1 MCMYII
7 YYWNVTRK
15 HGSFLYNSKAKTSH
29 ERRCMKFRPT
39 NLFRLGLKNGWRVF
53 GVCPNSHSTG
63 RSFHRV
69 FPCWPDKK
77 IDSDTHTHTHIH
89 KCIERTWTYKDGSDA
104 RQWFN
109 YYYYY
114 HHQAPGSSLLLYVAH
129 HSAFITMVRRL

>member
-1 MCMYII
+1 MYII

-69 FPCWPDKK
+69 FPCRPDKK
-77 IDSDTHTHTHIH
+77 IDSDTHTHTHTHIYTSVLNVPEPIKTGAMH
-89 KCIERTWTYKDGSDA
+89 ANGLIIIIIIIIIRLPVVH
-104 RQWFN
+104 
-109 YYYYY
+109 YY
-114 HHQAPGSSLLLYVAH
+114 
-129 HSAFITMVRRL
+129 FT